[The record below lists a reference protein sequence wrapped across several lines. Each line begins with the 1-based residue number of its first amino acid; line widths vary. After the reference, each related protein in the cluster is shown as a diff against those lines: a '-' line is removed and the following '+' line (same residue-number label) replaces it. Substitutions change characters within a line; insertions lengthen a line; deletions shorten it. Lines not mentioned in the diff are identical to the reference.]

1 MCHKILSMLAYMFL
15 ITISYGHAAS
25 VRQVTM
31 DEMLQQCQFVFEGTV
46 LALGAK
52 ENSQKRIH
60 TYVTFEIH
68 EIIKGEY
75 PNDTIVLSF
84 LGGTV
89 GEVTMA
95 VSDMRFPKMGE
106 RGIYFVE
113 SLERSQVH
121 PFYGWSQ
128 GHFLV
133 ETDDT
138 GIDRI
143 MTNRKM
149 SVTALNFDVPS
160 KPLVERQQ
168 KSLVLNEGIMKD
180 LVVEPTG
187 GTTSGMTVDA
197 FKNVLHER
205 MAEGNKYEL
214 HDN

>member
-15 ITISYGHAAS
+15 ITTSYGQAAS

-46 LALGAK
+46 LTIESK

-95 VSDMRFPKMGE
+95 VSDMRFPEMGE

-143 MTNRKM
+143 TTNRRM

-160 KPLVERQQ
+160 SPLVVRQQ
-168 KSLVLNEGIMKD
+168 KSLVLSEGIVKD
-180 LVVEPTG
+180 LAVGPKG

-197 FKNVLHER
+197 FKNVLRER
-205 MAEGNKYEL
+205 MAGGR
-214 HDN
+214 